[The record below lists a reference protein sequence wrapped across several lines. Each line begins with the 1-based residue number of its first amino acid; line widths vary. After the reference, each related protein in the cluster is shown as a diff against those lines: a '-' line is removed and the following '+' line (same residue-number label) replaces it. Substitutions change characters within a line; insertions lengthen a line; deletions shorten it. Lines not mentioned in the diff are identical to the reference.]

1 MFNVNAVLM
10 GYLKAGIVFEC
21 GLLDNPRIGFDIP
34 FLARIEIAIE
44 PSDVLM
50 LGGLY
55 VNDPTVEE
63 KLEGM
68 VQVNAITAWQS
79 PSMQAPLTPKRL
91 NTWREARA
99 RCNAEGFAEDP
110 VGLME
115 FVGRRCIEDSGNSIT
130 VELHIPNNVL
140 AVAMTRA
147 PFTCVSAITG
157 IRTKKPLSAA
167 SCLESVLRS
176 YTEMQPLTITVHRFI
191 NSHIRVDKHNQL
203 HLRTEMTEQDKEV
216 IRAAGRD
223 EDIFP
228 ARILKEK
235 MQREQLYANFAQ
247 LTRPVV
253 ICECP
258 HFRRFL
264 AIHSEFFT
272 KRKKENTGTNHHVS
286 LYHYA
291 QYHTDA
297 LFRFDLLDILCRAS
311 FELAA

>member
-1 MFNVNAVLM
+1 MFNVNPVLM

-50 LGGLY
+50 FGGLY

-115 FVGRRCIEDSGNSIT
+115 FVGRRCTEDSGNSIT

-157 IRTKKPLSAA
+157 IQTKKPLSAA
-167 SCLESVLRS
+167 SCLE
-176 YTEMQPLTITVHRFI
+176 FI
-191 NSHIRVDKHNQL
+191 NSHIRADKHNQL

-235 MQREQLYANFAQ
+235 MQREHLYGNFAQ

-253 ICECP
+253 I
-258 HFRRFL
+258 
-264 AIHSEFFT
+264 
-272 KRKKENTGTNHHVS
+272 
-286 LYHYA
+286 
-291 QYHTDA
+291 
-297 LFRFDLLDILCRAS
+297 
-311 FELAA
+311 